1 MLPLRYHTVFLNTVT
16 VSKMVKIEKVKKYYE
31 IKGNI
36 TRALDNVSFRIE
48 DGKMAVLAGPSGSG
62 KTTLLNLMGG
72 LDRATEGRIL
82 IDGEDILSLPPK
94 KVLAFRRKNIGF
106 IFQSYNLIQS
116 LTAYQN
122 ICLPFKVNQCFNDN
136 AKEKVLEILKA
147 VGLLD
152 RKDAYA
158 NELSGGQQ
166 QRIAIARALVHEPKI
181 ILADEPTANLDTENA
196 MNIIKLLR
204 KMNQEKKIT
213 IVISSHDQRVI
224 DMVDQKIMMQDG
236 KVKKVI

>member
-1 MLPLRYHTVFLNTVT
+1 
-16 VSKMVKIEKVKKYYE
+16 MVKIEKVKKYYE

-72 LDRATEGRIL
+72 LDWATDGRIL

-106 IFQSYNLIQS
+106 IFQNYNLIQS
-116 LTAYQN
+116 LTAFQN
-122 ICLPFKVNQCFNDN
+122 ICLPFKVNQCFNDI
-136 AKEKVLEILKA
+136 AKEKVLEILKT

>member
-1 MLPLRYHTVFLNTVT
+1 
-16 VSKMVKIEKVKKYYE
+16 MVKIEKVKKYYE

-72 LDRATEGRIL
+72 LDRATDGRIL

-116 LTAYQN
+116 LTAFQN
-122 ICLPFKVNQCFNDN
+122 ICLPFKVNQCFNDI
-136 AKEKVLEILKA
+136 AKEKVLEILKT

>member
-1 MLPLRYHTVFLNTVT
+1 
-16 VSKMVKIEKVKKYYE
+16 MVKIEKVKKYYE

-72 LDRATEGRIL
+72 LDWATDGRIL

-116 LTAYQN
+116 LTAFQN
-122 ICLPFKVNQCFNDN
+122 ICLPFKVNQCFNDI
-136 AKEKVLEILKA
+136 AKEKVLEILKT